1 MLSISPIKASQASA
15 LSEYYAKQ
23 LSEGKI
29 SREEALELSE
39 AGFEA
44 QGLDLDT
51 SMGAQA
57 YYSSEE
63 APDRLVDIRT
73 GDSLDQSDLE
83 NHLAGRQFDGRTLLD
98 PGLQS
103 IEKLARSIDYNG
115 PLDEQALGFLRSG
128 LHPNDGS
135 LLSESFNQ
143 EWAAKAAT
151 TAEVT
156 SYDLTFSAP
165 KGVSVIAAYSDS
177 DTREALVKAH
187 NEAIK
192 EALDWA
198 EEKGIMVARRGRD
211 GAESIV
217 ATPQQIA
224 AKTEFSS
231 RAGDPH
237 LHSHTLISA
246 AAMGSDGRSST
257 LSGGHLF
264 HGAATIGTVYE
275 QRLAHKLSERFG
287 LAFYTKDNRLREVA
301 GFSDEVLERYSQRS
315 QQIAETLGEMKAA
328 DNILRRKIEGDPHE
342 YERLFALDSS
352 GQTLTKAEQA
362 KVADYRKYAAMIH
375 GQSPSGLRTARQAA
389 NLASRVGK
397 EESEAELFERWA
409 QERPANG
416 PAILDEVRA
425 QAAHDSRS
433 VDVAEVRSTIV
444 DTALTNVTANQSSF
458 TAKDLRKATT
468 AAAHA
473 DMTAAEIDEAFYA
486 ALQDERVLA
495 LTDAPDQQIGD
506 WVLAAKSQ
514 TLTTTDVLAQEEN
527 LRQLA
532 EDLATGKAHQPMNIE
547 EVLTAS
553 ESANLTP
560 EQEEMLAA
568 ATLTRSSLTVVRA
581 PAGSGKTY
589 SLAPVVAV
597 HQDAGYEVVGLATAA
612 RTADSLREAH
622 VNRTMSLTRFGMAM
636 EGGKW
641 EEGLS
646 NEEVD
651 RIRAAQQAIAAKTP
665 GADESMQH
673 ILEEIEA
680 AHPPLEADF
689 RRVERQWNTAKRLPQ
704 GPERQQAMQEA
715 VEASEALE
723 ARLGARSVPDTEKV
737 VLVVDEAAMTNN
749 DDLENVLST
758 AAGRGWKVI
767 LVGDE
772 RQLQGIGK
780 STGFEVV
787 SRQSGAVELTT
798 TYRARDEEERRLQ
811 EGWWSSTA
819 TPEGRETVDKYL
831 DLQDSNGRLNI
842 IDDAQMERWIEE
854 NPDASMPKDLAKS
867 LAIDGIA
874 DAYVAAVEAGD
885 DPKDL
890 LAMAATRADSR
901 RLGEAIQQR
910 LVDSGHLDAET
921 ATEVVIDKPT
931 KTMGVLHTG
940 EQIRITRNSQPGKG
954 ETDRFQNGWIGQIQS
969 FTADG
974 DAVVLLPSG
983 PGGSMKETTVPK
995 AAIDDGV
1002 LTYGASTAH
1011 AAQGRTVEK
1020 AWLLAD
1026 SRMEREALYPG
1037 LTRGKAENNLAY
1049 IPDVGL
1055 SRSEAKEALR
1065 EQALKSGK
1073 DAPALDKALLR
1084 VSPGDVAKERRTMP
1098 FGSSDEEVRAA
1109 AMARKQSVA
1118 QGHAASRAEALRS
1131 TDEAQEAL
1139 REAAKQRQ
1147 EQRQRRQQGRGR
1159 AA

>member
-1 MLSISPIKASQASA
+1 MLSISPIKSSQASA
-15 LSEYYAKQ
+15 LSAYYAKQ
-23 LSEGKI
+23 LAEGKL
-29 SREEALELSE
+29 SRTEALELSE
-39 AGFEA
+39 AGFLEN
-44 QGLDLDT
+44 GLDLDT
-51 SMGAQA
+51 TMGAKA
-57 YYSSEE
+57 YYAADDSPE
-63 APDRLVDIRT
+63 RLVDVST
-73 GDSLDQSDLE
+73 GEAIDKNALE
-83 NHLAGRQFDGRTLLD
+83 AHLSGKRFDGQTLLD
-98 PGLQS
+98 PNVMALQ
-103 IEKLARSIDYNG
+103 KLAKSIGYEG
-115 PLDEQALGFLRSG
+115 PINEQSLSFMRSG
-128 LHPNDGS
+128 LHPDDGS
-135 LLSESFNQ
+135 LLDDSFRE

-156 SYDLTFSAP
+156 AYDLTFSAP
-165 KGVSVIAAYSDS
+165 KGVSVIAAYSES
-177 DTREALVKAH
+177 ETREAIVAAH
-187 NEAIK
+187 HEAIA
-192 EALDWA
+192 EALSWA
-198 EEKGIMVARRGRD
+198 EEQGIMVARRGKD
-211 GAESIV
+211 GAESIA

-237 LHSHTLISA
+237 LHSHTLVSA
-246 AAMGSDGRSST
+246 AAMGSDGRAST

-264 HGAATIGTVYE
+264 HGASNIGTVYE
-275 QRLAHKLSERFG
+275 QRIAHKLSERFG
-287 LAFYTKDNRLREVA
+287 LAFYTKDNGLREVA

-328 DNILRRKIEGDPHE
+328 DNILRRKVEGDVHE
-342 YERLFALDSS
+342 YERLFALESA
-352 GQTLTKAEQA
+352 GEPLTKAEKA
-362 KVADYRKYAAMIH
+362 MVADYRRYTSMIH
-375 GQSPSGLRTARQAA
+375 GQTASGERNARQAA
-389 NLASRVGK
+389 NLSSRVGK
-397 EESEAELFERWA
+397 EETEAESFARWA
-409 QERPANG
+409 QERPENG
-416 PAILDEVRA
+416 PAIIDEVRA
-425 QAAHDSRS
+425 QAATDSRS

-444 DTALTNVTANQSSF
+444 DTALTNVVADRSSF
-458 TAKDLRKATT
+458 TVKDLRKSVT
-468 AAAHA
+468 ASAHA
-473 DMTAAEIDEAFYA
+473 DMTPAEIDEAFYA
-486 ALQDERVLA
+486 ALQDDRVLA

-506 WVLAAKSQ
+506 WVMTSKSQ
-514 TLTTTDVLAQEEN
+514 VLTTSDVLAQEEN

-532 EDLATGKAHQPMNIE
+532 EELATGKAHRPMNIE

-553 ESANLTP
+553 ETANLTP
-560 EQEEMLAA
+560 EQAEILAA
-568 ATLTRSSLTVVRA
+568 ATLTRSSLTVVKA

-636 EGGKW
+636 ESGKW

-646 NEEVD
+646 NEEVE
-651 RIRAAQQAIAAKTP
+651 RIRSAQQAIADKVP
-665 GADESMQH
+665 GAEESMQR
-673 ILEEIEA
+673 ILDEVEA
-680 AHPPLEADF
+680 NHPPLESDF
-689 RRVERQWNTAKRLPQ
+689 RRVERQWNTAKRLPH

-723 ARLGARSVPDTEKV
+723 ARLGARTVPDTEKI

-758 AAGRGWKVI
+758 ANERGWKVV

-772 RQLQGIGK
+772 RQLQGIGV
-780 STGFEVV
+780 STGFEIV
-787 SRQSGAVELTT
+787 SKQAGAVELTT

-811 EGWWSSTA
+811 EQWWASTA
-819 TPEGRETVDKYL
+819 TPEGREAVDQYL
-831 DLQDSNGRLNI
+831 DYQDSHGRLNI

-854 NPDASMPKDLAKS
+854 NPGASMPKDLAKTI
-867 LAIDGIA
+867 AIDGIA

-910 LVDSGHLDAET
+910 LVDSGYLDADT

-940 EQIRITRNSQPGKG
+940 EQVRITRNSQPGKG
-954 ETDRFQNGWIGQIQS
+954 ETDRFQNGWIGQIQE
-969 FTADG
+969 FTEDG

-983 PGGSMKETTVPK
+983 PGGSMKEVTIPK

-1002 LTYGASTAH
+1002 VTYGASTAH

-1020 AWLLAD
+1020 SWLLAD

-1037 LTRGKAENNLAY
+1037 MTRGKAENNLAY

-1065 EQALKSGK
+1065 EQALRSGK
-1073 DAPALDKALLR
+1073 DSPALDRALLR
-1084 VSPGDVAKERRTMP
+1084 VSPGDLAKERRTMP
-1098 FGSSDEEVRAA
+1098 FGSTDEEVRAA

-1131 TDEAQEAL
+1131 TDDAQEAL

-1147 EQRQRRQQGRGR
+1147 EQRQQGRGR